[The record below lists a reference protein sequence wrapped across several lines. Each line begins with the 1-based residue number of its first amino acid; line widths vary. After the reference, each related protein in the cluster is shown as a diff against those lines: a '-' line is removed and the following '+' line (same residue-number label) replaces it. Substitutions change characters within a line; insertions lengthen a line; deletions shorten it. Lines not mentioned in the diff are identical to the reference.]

1 MARMKERRAQLNQE
15 KGLDRLNLTSLA
27 ISIAPIHVFQL
38 AVPFRMHIFFFSLQ
52 MAKSGSIFHIRSESG
67 DGVPKTAD
75 QVLFFDPAITDRPP
89 HKHSAKPT
97 PLKAT

>member
-1 MARMKERRAQLNQE
+1 
-15 KGLDRLNLTSLA
+15 
-27 ISIAPIHVFQL
+27 
-38 AVPFRMHIFFFSLQ
+38 

-97 PLKAT
+97 TLKAT